1 MRLHSF
7 CPSQN
12 ALSSRVINKRIKDK
26 KREHWTGRR
35 NKKCVHVPEEPVN
48 SCVTIDKLALTE
60 PPLVH
65 QLYGK
70 EGHNNYKMNNN
81 S

>member
-1 MRLHSF
+1 MRLCTLCS
-7 CPSQN
+7 SQN
-12 ALSSRVINKRIKDK
+12 ALSSRVINKWIKDK
-26 KREHWTGRR
+26 KREHQTGRQ
-35 NKKCVHVPEEPVN
+35 NKKCVHVPEAPVN
-48 SCVTIDKLALTE
+48 SCVTIDNLALTE